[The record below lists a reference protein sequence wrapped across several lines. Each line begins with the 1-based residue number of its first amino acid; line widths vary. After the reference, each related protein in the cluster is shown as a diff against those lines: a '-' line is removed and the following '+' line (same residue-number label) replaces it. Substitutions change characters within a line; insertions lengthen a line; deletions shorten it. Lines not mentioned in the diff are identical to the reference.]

1 MYFWGKTVDK
11 RAYLPACLSSSAP
24 NAYLRVINIKINK
37 QQNWEKIIAGKFSH
51 YLHPV
56 SPQRRE
62 AGTRLATAALQRHTH
77 THCFLSEANALS
89 PRLRALPFKDEKTL
103 ESLHSLRI
111 EWHFCSYFS
120 NLNVPRDFRR
130 ELKRSPR

>member
-1 MYFWGKTVDK
+1 MYFWGKIVDK

-56 SPQRRE
+56 QPTK
-62 AGTRLATAALQRHTH
+62 AGSRHAPRYSGSAATHTH
-77 THCFLSEANALS
+77 TLFPLGGKCSFST
-89 PRLRALPFKDEKTL
+89 FKSTT
-103 ESLHSLRI
+103 
-111 EWHFCSYFS
+111 F
-120 NLNVPRDFRR
+120 
-130 ELKRSPR
+130 